1 MELAEV
7 IIIIGG
13 CDKKG
18 LLKLPFTDLYH
29 PKSRQWTALS
39 SVPGYTKSE
48 FAACTLK
55 NDVYISGEIPWTRW
69 SLHGCKGQQNLCLG
83 SCFLGLFTRTLNFGA
98 RSLLGE
104 VYP

>member
-7 IIIIGG
+7 IVIIGG

-55 NDVYISGEIPWTRW
+55 NDVYISGEMPWDGSFFPAYNKQW
-69 SLHGCKGQQNLCLG
+69 GQPL
-83 SCFLGLFTRTLNFGA
+83 SMSVSWDLFTF
-98 RSLLGE
+98 
-104 VYP
+104 

>member
-7 IIIIGG
+7 IIVIGG

-55 NDVYISGEIPWTRW
+55 NDVYISGEISWTRW
-69 SLHGCKGQQNLCLG
+69 SLAGCKERRDLCLD
-83 SCFLGLFTRTLNFGA
+83 SPSSVLLTRTHSHASQLW
-98 RSLLGE
+98 SK
-104 VYP
+104 VMS

>member
-7 IIIIGG
+7 IIVIGG

-55 NDVYISGEIPWTRW
+55 NDVYISGEIAWTRW
-69 SLHGCKGQQNLCLG
+69 SLPDCKEQHDNFLD
-83 SCFLGLFTRTLNFGA
+83 SHSLGLFTRTHSHAFQLW
-98 RSLLGE
+98 SK
-104 VYP
+104 VTS

>member
-1 MELAEV
+1 MDLAEAIV
-7 IIIIGG
+7 VIGG

-18 LLKLPFTDLYH
+18 ILKLPFTDMYH

-55 NDVYISGEIPWTRW
+55 NDVYISGEK
-69 SLHGCKGQQNLCLG
+69 LQQQAP
-83 SCFLGLFTRTLNFGA
+83 SCAIERFLERQLIQA
-98 RSLLGE
+98 PCCSLL
-104 VYP
+104 PLQSH

>member
-55 NDVYISGEIPWTRW
+55 NDVYISGEVPWTRW
-69 SLHGCKGQQNLCLG
+69 SLPGCKKIAQ
-83 SCFLGLFTRTLNFGA
+83 R
-98 RSLLGE
+98 LLGQ
-104 VYP
+104 PLLRSIH

>member
-1 MELAEV
+1 MMERSGPETYPCLPWSRFMELSEV
-7 IIIIGG
+7 IIVIGG

-18 LLKLPFTDLYH
+18 LLKLPFTDLYQ

-55 NDVYISGEIPWTRW
+55 NDVYISGEMLWTKW
-69 SLHGCKGQQNLCLG
+69 SFPGCT
-83 SCFLGLFTRTLNFGA
+83 FAWTAT
-98 RSLLGE
+98 
-104 VYP
+104 P

>member
-1 MELAEV
+1 MELSEV
-7 IIIIGG
+7 IIVIGG

-18 LLKLPFTDLYH
+18 LLKLPFTDVYH

-55 NDVYISGEIPWTRW
+55 NDVYISGETPGTKW
-69 SLHGCKGQQNLCLG
+69 SFPGCTFAWMLL
-83 SCFLGLFTRTLNFGA
+83 L
-98 RSLLGE
+98 RSIH
-104 VYP
+104 